1 MDEKTKI
8 QGIRSTIPEP
18 AFNSPITELEIP
30 PSVHNLLEGNGYKN
44 VGDLILQMGI
54 DDKQILAIRG
64 IGPKIFEQI
73 GVAIKQYETPKEAK
87 VVKSPT
93 YLPPVP
99 SLADYYKPPLGNMVS
114 SKDEDVEADEPAD
127 AAPSYSPP
135 VPSLA
140 DYFDPDSVIT
150 SVNPMKASA
159 NEVTKQQKP
168 PRKKKSKKN
177 KTDQKV
183 LKDKKAKKKKNKKKS
198 TKPKVKKKKSKK
210 KAKRKKKK

>member
-1 MDEKTKI
+1 MDEKAKT
-8 QGIRSTIPEP
+8 QVIRSTIPEP

-30 PSVHNLLEGNGYKN
+30 PSVHNLLEGNGYQN
-44 VGDLILQMGI
+44 VGDLILQMGV
-54 DDKQILAIRG
+54 DDKKILAIRG

-150 SVNPMKASA
+150 SVNPSKASV
-159 NEVTKQQKP
+159 NEETKQPKSPQKKKP
-168 PRKKKSKKN
+168 KKSK
-177 KTDQKV
+177 TEQQV
-183 LKDKKAKKKKNKKKS
+183 LKDQKAKKKNIKS
-198 TKPKVKKKKSKK
+198 VKSKVKKQKSRK
-210 KAKRKKKK
+210 KAERKKKK